1 MKRTMFRLNAGDIG
15 LYGIGLI
22 VVTVI
27 VGWQYAFYLFDYWD
41 YPLWYQGDGLLTMS
55 FGKMFADGH
64 LLTGTKSVLL
74 NYPFGTDLTA
84 WYPVPEKL
92 MWYPFGL
99 LIKLFGVY
107 SASNLLLYLAHTL
120 AALFFIYAARTIG
133 ASRLLSLAGGIVYGC
148 APFIFARGLAHP
160 AVGHAW
166 LVPLMIVVVWKLSE
180 VKSNVRDLPLKR
192 MCFCV
197 AVLGA
202 MLSPYYLL
210 MFLQF
215 MAMLIVIK
223 WVRREYG
230 LMLSMVKIV
239 AISII
244 VVAVVNY
251 PLLINIFQY
260 GNSGIRDLVALEVYG
275 LKLPELFLPA
285 SYNKIPYFSEIAHG
299 QYYRKAFV
307 RGEVWGPYLGVAGI
321 LCCIYFVVHQAY
333 NGIKNPVY
341 LINSPLLQSIW
352 IVLFSLIGGINLVIG
367 TLGFQ
372 FIRATNRYSIW
383 LLAIF
388 LLYTLFKL
396 NNISFKKVRTKKIF
410 DAAILI
416 VALCFVWL
424 DLPIRYNEQ
433 SRGAI
438 AAQVDEDIKLLDA
451 LQQGGQAEIS
461 AYVIPNQVFPE
472 NGPTFLRDGTVSQML
487 DYDHMRIF
495 LNSKNVKINYGGVK
509 TSKDT
514 PTLLLDYDKDI
525 EGVLKTLESYEFDY
539 LLINKKGLS
548 ASHFD
553 DLTDRLTA
561 LVGTPVGTISGYG
574 IHRLSA
580 IEQSNSTVTYEPA
593 VTYVT
598 GWSQPESLDGKTWR
612 WAIANN
618 TRIFISCS
626 ALCRQANKNV
636 ELKFGIQSFAH
647 ARDISIFI
655 DNEEVWSGTV
665 DSQIKEARLP
675 LFVKEDNHEIIIEA
689 TGELE
694 TPGGGDSRTLSFSLH
709 DLEIRKR
716 P

>member
-1 MKRTMFRLNAGDIG
+1 MKRTILRSTASDIG

-22 VVTVI
+22 VITAI
-27 VGWQYAFYLFDYWD
+27 VSWQYAFYLFDYWD
-41 YPLWYQGDGLLTMS
+41 YPLGYQGDGLYEIAV
-55 FGKMFADGH
+55 GKMFADGN

-74 NYPFGTDLTA
+74 NYPFGTDLAA

-99 LIKLFGVY
+99 LAGLFGIY
-107 SASNLLLYLAHTL
+107 AASNIMIYLAHALATL
-120 AALFFIYAARTIG
+120 LFIYAARLIG
-133 ASRLLSLAGGIVYGC
+133 TSRLLSLAGGIAYGC
-148 APFIFARGLAHP
+148 APFIFSRGLIHLT
-160 AVGHAW
+160 VGHVW
-166 LVPLMIVVVWKLSE
+166 LIPLMVIAVWKLSE
-180 VKSNVRDLPLKR
+180 AKSNIRDLPLKR

-197 AVLGA
+197 AGLGA

-215 MAMLIVIK
+215 MVMLIVIK

-251 PLLINIFQY
+251 PYLLNVLEHGSPSIINLA
-260 GNSGIRDLVALEVYG
+260 SLDVYG

-285 SYNKIPYFSEIAHG
+285 SYNKIPYFSEIAHKEYFG
-299 QYYRKAFV
+299 VTFV
-307 RGEVWGPYLGVAGI
+307 RGEAWGPYLGVAGI
-321 LCCIYFVVHQAY
+321 LSCIYFVVHQAY

-396 NNISFKKVRTKKIF
+396 NHISFQKVRTKKIF

-424 DLPIRYNEQ
+424 DLPLRYNEQ

-451 LQQGGQAEIS
+451 LQQDGQAEIS

-472 NGPTFLRDGTVSQML
+472 NGPTEQML
-487 DYDHMRIF
+487 DYEHMRIF

-514 PTLLLDYDKDI
+514 PTLLLDYDKDV
-525 EGVLKTLESYEFDY
+525 EGFLKTLESYAFDY

-561 LVGTPVGTISGYG
+561 FVGAPVGTISGYG
-574 IHRLSA
+574 IFRLRDPTSRHKVDSGA
-580 IEQSNSTVTYEPA
+580 NPTVM
-593 VTYVT
+593 YVT
-598 GWSQPESLDGKTWR
+598 GWSKPESLDGKTWR
-612 WAIANN
+612 WAIANDAQL
-618 TRIFISCS
+618 FVSCN
-626 ALCRQANKNV
+626 ALCRQTNKNM
-636 ELKFGIQSFAH
+636 ELNFGIQSFAH
-647 ARDISIFI
+647 TRDISITI
-655 DNEEVWSGTV
+655 DKEEVWSGTV
-665 DSQIKEARLP
+665 DLQIKEVTIP
-675 LFVKEDNHEIIIEA
+675 LSFTEDTQRIIIEA
-689 TGELE
+689 TGKLAV
-694 TPGGGDSRTLSFSLH
+694 PGAGVTRILSFSLH
-709 DLEIRKR
+709 NLEIR
-716 P
+716 